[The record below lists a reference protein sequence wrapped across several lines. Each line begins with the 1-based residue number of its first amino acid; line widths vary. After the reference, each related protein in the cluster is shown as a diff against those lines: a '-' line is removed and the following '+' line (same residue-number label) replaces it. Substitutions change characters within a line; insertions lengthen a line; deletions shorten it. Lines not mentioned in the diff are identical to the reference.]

1 MSAILWGAIAFF
13 ALATVGLAIAFPLTY
28 TFTCGPT
35 KHEFFGDA
43 PAHLKKIVW
52 DDDDIT
58 KPNGC
63 NVCADANQAPV
74 WIAPGD
80 VCKLPGYGPDV
91 FEHCDLDDEDDY
103 ENDYA
108 VEHHFKACLTKEQ
121 VDRLWSTD
129 HCHAADTTG
138 LPFVAPD
145 GLLFCGPVGVCDPYN
160 SRPGECEHLQLL
172 EDKYHPRW

>member
-52 DDDDIT
+52 EDDDIT

-63 NVCADANQAPV
+63 NVCADANQIAV

-91 FEHCDLDDEDDY
+91 FEHCDLDDDYDY

-108 VEHHFKACLTKEQ
+108 VEHHFKDCLTKEQ
-121 VDRLWSTD
+121 VDRLWTTG
-129 HCHAADTTG
+129 HCHSKTTG

-145 GLLFCGPVGVCDPYN
+145 GLLFCAGNADCVPFDPWN
-160 SRPGECEHLQLL
+160 TIDPFDPLIHLIDPLL
-172 EDKYHPRW
+172 N